1 MTFFL
6 DELDIFLI
14 YEIYNRDETT
24 TWEITKKYY
33 GIVPKSEEEYRTVF
47 AKLILIKFRLKKLSK
62 MGLVSIKK
70 EPKTNKNIYN
80 LILKNIKVGTHKFP
94 DKKAKAVYLRLNNKW
109 QIFEV
114 N

>member
-14 YEIYNRDETT
+14 YEIYKRDETT
-24 TWEITKKYY
+24 TWKITKKYY
-33 GIVPKSEEEYRTVF
+33 GIVPKSEEDYRNVYD
-47 AKLILIKFRLKKLSK
+47 KLQLVKFRLKKLSK
-62 MGLVSIKK
+62 MNLVSITK
-70 EPKTNKNIYN
+70 EPKTNKNIYH
-80 LILKNIKVGTHKFP
+80 LILKNVKVGTHKFP

-114 N
+114 